1 MGGILRMIGFRCVR
15 LGCFLVTN
23 RTHAHPGRP
32 VRVLCCEKSIGIRR
46 KIMTVKFRRIV
57 AATAVVGAAG
67 LSALTAGSA
76 MADPVDTPCT
86 GDDVNVTVARDLAQP
101 GEFEAFLVKYSAATP
116 ATSCTL
122 QGPPLK
128 VGLSTESGPV
138 PGVVVESD
146 DSPGDPVIVEGS
158 MFGISRISQRTA
170 DAPNPVIPTT
180 VELDLP
186 GAPGSR
192 EIAAWPTGEPIKGS
206 APYATPV
213 TQSAE
218 D

>member
-1 MGGILRMIGFRCVR
+1 M
-15 LGCFLVTN
+15 
-23 RTHAHPGRP
+23 A
-32 VRVLCCEKSIGIRR
+32 
-46 KIMTVKFRRIV
+46 VKFRRIV
-57 AATAVVGAAG
+57 AAIAVGSAAG
-67 LSALTAGSA
+67 ISALTAGSA
-76 MADPVDTPCT
+76 MADPVGTQCT
-86 GDDVNVTVARDLAQP
+86 GDDVSVTVTKDLAQP

-128 VGLSTESGPV
+128 VGLTTESGPV
-138 PGVVVESD
+138 PGVMVESD
-146 DSPGDPVIVEGS
+146 DSAGDPVIVEGS

-170 DAPNPVIPTT
+170 DAPNPVIPTA

-186 GAPGSR
+186 GALGSR
-192 EIAAWPTGEPIKGS
+192 EVAAWPAGEPIKGS

-213 TQSAE
+213 TQSAA